1 MVGRTL
7 RCEENLPST
16 GTSSLTVSFFLGAML
31 DVSQWTSR
39 VCFAS
44 FVRCG
49 LGGGDATVL
58 SLAHEGE
65 WLFAWFR
72 SIQPVRRW
80 GTYRKGWVVEPRKEE
95 DPPLSLLVSLF
106 EQEGKK
112 MAPVGVFG
120 TGPSHS
126 PWEGETA
133 AAPGRGQEPPRHDPR
148 PPPNQKKRGRTM
160 DPHANLAEEIRQL
173 ECDIR
178 KQGDVVRAKK
188 AQKKDGLAKQVRKKR
203 RTTHHAKR
211 RNETR
216 HTSEQQTRRK
226 TIETTPAD
234 VYQVVLPKDVSE
246 ETPYATAKSD
256 RWPTTRAT
264 KTIEERP
271 AAG

>member
-1 MVGRTL
+1 MVPIDPTCEKVGYVSKGMGCRTQE
-7 RCEENLPST
+7 RRGSNLT
-16 GTSSLTVSFFLGAML
+16 
-31 DVSQWTSR
+31 
-39 VCFAS
+39 
-44 FVRCG
+44 
-49 LGGGDATVL
+49 
-58 SLAHEGE
+58 
-65 WLFAWFR
+65 
-72 SIQPVRRW
+72 
-80 GTYRKGWVVEPRKEE
+80 
-95 DPPLSLLVSLF
+95 LSLLVSLF

-133 AAPGRGQEPPRHDPR
+133 AAPGRGQEPPRHDPH

-226 TIETTPAD
+226 TIETTQAD
-234 VYQVVLPKDVSE
+234 VYEVVLSKDVSE
-246 ETPYATAKSD
+246 ETPYAPTKGD
-256 RWPTTRAT
+256 RWPTTRAAT
-264 KTIEERP
+264 TIESDRR
-271 AAG
+271 